1 MIRWFADLPIERK
14 LRVVILVPAIAVFTV
29 AMIVHVGMNLLHLRD
44 DLQWSAARIARVT
57 GAGTLDALRMGDDKA
72 ALKAMSELRD
82 EWLVSDAELL
92 AANGQ

>member
-44 DLQWSAARIARVT
+44 DLQWRPPGLPGLRVPARSTRCAWGRQGGAQGHERAARRVV
-57 GAGTLDALRMGDDKA
+57 G
-72 ALKAMSELRD
+72 E
-82 EWLVSDAELL
+82 
-92 AANGQ
+92 